1 MKRNFYIGLAVILLL
16 SVSVILYGTYLN
28 SRGENIIATRMDNRS
43 LTLKGQKAKVRE
55 IYPVLVL
62 DTVNLY
68 SDDMADAVAL
78 IDGRIIESYA
88 ERNSEVK
95 KGDKLFS
102 LINEEIPLKIM
113 QAESS
118 ILKAEAE
125 LKRAKNTFDR
135 YSRLIEVHAVSL
147 EKLEEAEAGYRA
159 AEASVEELNAQ
170 KQLMIVQQSRQSVT
184 APIDG
189 EVLLLYRQPGSYV
202 SAGTALALIGN
213 FKRLCFSQT
222 MNDREISKFSVGSEL
237 QAKFQVSDMQKVY
250 DTEYAA
256 GNKGTAQ
263 SFKARIIEVNPSLSE
278 PAAVRKVLLEI
289 DNTARLLEPQ
299 SYRGVKLQSNRS
311 LKCLTVPLA
320 AFLNKERNSL
330 FVLSAD
336 KTLQRRQVVVGV
348 NDGKYAE
355 IVRGLKEGDIVI
367 TSDVDGLAEGVKV
380 AVSLEGDE

>member
-16 SVSVILYGTYLN
+16 SISVILYGTYLN

-78 IDGRIIESYA
+78 IDGRIAESYA

-125 LKRAKNTFDR
+125 LKRAKNTFER

-263 SFKARIIEVNPSLSE
+263 GFKARIIEVNPSLSE

-330 FVLSAD
+330 FVLSAA
-336 KTLQRRQVVVGV
+336 KTLQRREVVVGV

-355 IVRGLKEGDIVI
+355 ILRGMKEGDIVI

>member
-16 SVSVILYGTYLN
+16 SVSVILYGTHLN
-28 SRGENIIATRMDNRS
+28 SKGENIIATRLDNRS

-78 IDGRIIESYA
+78 IDGRIAESYA

-125 LKRAKNTFDR
+125 LKRAKNTFER

-147 EKLEEAEAGYRA
+147 ENLEEAEAGYRA

-263 SFKARIIEVNPSLSE
+263 GFKARIIEVNPSLSE

-289 DNTARLLEPQ
+289 DNTAGLLEPQ

-355 IVRGLKEGDIVI
+355 ILRGMKEGDIVI

>member
-16 SVSVILYGTYLN
+16 SISVILYGTYLN

-68 SDDMADAVAL
+68 SDNMADAVAL
-78 IDGRIIESYA
+78 IDGRIAESYA

-118 ILKAEAE
+118 ILKAKAE
-125 LKRAKNTFDR
+125 LKRAKNTFER

-147 EKLEEAEAGYRA
+147 ENLEEAEAGYRA

-222 MNDREISKFSVGSEL
+222 INDREISKFSVGSEL

-263 SFKARIIEVNPSLSE
+263 GFKARIIEVNPSLSE

-330 FVLSAD
+330 FVLSAA
-336 KTLQRRQVVVGV
+336 KTLQRREVVVGV

-355 IVRGLKEGDIVI
+355 ILRGLKEGDIVI

>member
-16 SVSVILYGTYLN
+16 SISVILYGTYLN

-78 IDGRIIESYA
+78 IDGRIAESYA

-263 SFKARIIEVNPSLSE
+263 GFKARIIEVNPSLSE

-330 FVLSAD
+330 FVLSAA
-336 KTLQRRQVVVGV
+336 KTLQRREVVVGV

-355 IVRGLKEGDIVI
+355 ILRGMKEGDIVI